1 MGRKSRIKRERK
13 EDRLIDLIGN
23 LTEALAIS
31 NGTARGF
38 ALMGIS
44 QHFFEFSSQQIGA
57 IKATIPHSPPRF
69 WGDEVYIKF
78 DGDKI
83 VKVEG

>member
-1 MGRKSRIKRERK
+1 MGRKSRIKRDRK

-23 LTEALAIS
+23 LTEALAIP

-44 QHFFEFSSQQIGA
+44 QHFPEFSKDQVEA

-69 WGDEVYIKF
+69 WGDKVFLKF
-78 DGDKI
+78 EGDKI